1 MVEWPL
7 AGCLTTEEGEDL
19 RAVFAG
25 IGDDRKSSYRAGAA
39 GGPEAIRRFYN
50 GDCYNSTSDSGVD
63 LEKKVLDL
71 GDLGPESDWDTDAIG
86 YGERL
91 GVHFAQGRTVFV
103 AGGDHAVTVAV
114 VGAAKRV
121 GRPIHVVQLDAHPD
135 LYPEFDGDARSHACV
150 ATRLLETNH
159 VKSLTQIGVRTW
171 NRVERQTAER
181 FRSRLTPLEA
191 IGEEDSVYVT
201 LDLDVFEPAFAPG
214 VGHPVPG
221 GLSPREVLDW
231 LADLPGQLIGMDVVE
246 LNPSLDPQGLTAVL
260 AGRLLHQGMARAY
273 R

>member
-1 MVEWPL
+1 MMELPL
-7 AGCLTTEEGEDL
+7 AGCLTSEDTDDL

-25 IGDDRKSSYRAGAA
+25 ICDDRKSSYRVGAA
-39 GGPEAIRRFYN
+39 GGPEAIRSVYN
-50 GDCYNSTSDSGVD
+50 SACYNSTSDSGVD
-63 LEKKVLDL
+63 VKKKVLDL
-71 GDLGPESDWDTDAIG
+71 GDLGPESDWDTDVAA
-86 YGERL
+86 YSERL
-91 GVHFAQGRTVFV
+91 GVHFAQGRTVFA

-114 VGAAKRV
+114 VRAAERV

-135 LYPEFDGDARSHACV
+135 LYPEFDGDAWSHACV
-150 ATRLLETNH
+150 ATRLLEMEH
-159 VKSLTQIGVRTW
+159 VRGLTQIGVRTW
-171 NRVERQTAER
+171 NRVQRRTAER

-191 IGEEDSVYVT
+191 VGEEDCVYVT

-221 GLSPREVLDW
+221 GLSPREVLDR
-231 LADLPGQLIGMDVVE
+231 LADLPGRLIGMDVVE